1 MKPPYA
7 LDQMKYPH
15 LKVSC
20 VEEGGLPEPEYGK
33 WTGQTEFM
41 VCSRGA
47 RGLLSQPLTPLAMR
61 TLCLPTSSRWNL
73 TKSEHPSGSFFA
85 REPGLLVPHCHL
97 HSL

>member
-47 RGLLSQPLTPLAMR
+47 RGLLSQPLIPPSHENPVPAHFLQVEPDQVRASLWEF
-61 TLCLPTSSRWNL
+61 LC
-73 TKSEHPSGSFFA
+73 
-85 REPGLLVPHCHL
+85 
-97 HSL
+97 